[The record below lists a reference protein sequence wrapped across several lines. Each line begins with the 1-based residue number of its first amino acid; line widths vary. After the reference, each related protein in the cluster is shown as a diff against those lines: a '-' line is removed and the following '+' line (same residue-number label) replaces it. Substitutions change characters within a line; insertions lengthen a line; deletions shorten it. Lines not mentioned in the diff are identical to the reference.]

1 MSVRL
6 AGTALREIRIHVC
19 QKSPASAGVRAFIEN
34 DYVGI
39 KKANP
44 QFPILIRE
52 ASGIV
57 PRWEI
62 IDFWVKL
69 RFFAEFSPD
78 TSTELSESPLWRIC
92 REKM

>member
-34 DYVGI
+34 DYVAI

-57 PRWEI
+57 PRVFARYEHGI
-62 IDFWVKL
+62 ERVATLEDLSRDVVK
-69 RFFAEFSPD
+69 
-78 TSTELSESPLWRIC
+78 STIAKLAAQQ
-92 REKM
+92 